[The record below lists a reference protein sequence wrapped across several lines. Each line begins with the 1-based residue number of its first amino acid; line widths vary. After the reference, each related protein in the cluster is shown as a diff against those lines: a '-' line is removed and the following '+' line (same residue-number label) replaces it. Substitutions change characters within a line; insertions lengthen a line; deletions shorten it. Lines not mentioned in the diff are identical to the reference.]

1 MLERVHVMEGNMKQH
16 RFKARGII
24 LAGLMVATPLA
35 AASCAA
41 LPSAGSIAV
50 SVGESL
56 LEQTLVQSLCHG
68 EPLNVCLGLG

>member
-1 MLERVHVMEGNMKQH
+1 MKRKRMSVRGFLLASVM
-16 RFKARGII
+16 I
-24 LAGLMVATPLA
+24 ATPIT

-41 LPSAGSIAV
+41 LPSAGSIAT

-56 LEQTLVQSLCHG
+56 LEQIVVQALCHG